1 MPRMRREKA
10 KRRKGKRKRRRE
22 RRRRRRGRRVRKMT
36 LKMVSNADSAA
47 VCVARLSLFLG
58 EFVCT
63 LNFVVFMNCVV

>member
-1 MPRMRREKA
+1 
-10 KRRKGKRKRRRE
+10 
-22 RRRRRRGRRVRKMT
+22 MT

-63 LNFVVFMNCVV
+63 LNFVVLMNCVVLLCSHFFCHIVCHNMTLAMSPVCTVP